1 LAWGYPF
8 SDAPL
13 LPAKTSV
20 TQLTHNSDEYAQFDY
35 SRALERRPGALVI
48 AEPHLHEPLDARL
61 IGTATHLVLS
71 QLDIA
76 EPVTTDAIEKTKARL
91 LAGGAVA
98 PAVAERIDTASI
110 LRFFKSEQGGLALD
124 ASNTVWREW
133 PFTFALPA
141 SELADTSDETV
152 IVQGIIDILVRTAGG
167 LVVID
172 FKTDRITAEQVAER
186 AEFYRRQLELYS
198 RAACAILKAK
208 PAGSWLY
215 FLTCGVCVEV

>member
-1 LAWGYPF
+1 
-8 SDAPL
+8 
-13 LPAKTSV
+13 
-20 TQLTHNSDEYAQFDY
+20 
-35 SRALERRPGALVI
+35 
-48 AEPHLHEPLDARL
+48 
-61 IGTATHLVLS
+61 VLS

-76 EPVTTDAIEKTKARL
+76 TPVTIEAIDRTRARL
-91 LAGGAVA
+91 VADGAIA
-98 PAVAERIDTASI
+98 PSVAEHIDTASI

-141 SELADTSDETV
+141 SELADTSGETV
-152 IVQGIIDILVRTAGG
+152 VVQGIIDMLVRTAEG

-172 FKTDRITAEQVAER
+172 FKTDRITAEQVKER
-186 AEFYRRQLELYS
+186 AEFYRRQLELYI

-215 FLTCGVCVEV
+215 FLTCGICVEV